1 MKDKEWII
9 KQTDASM
16 RLEGMPLIDQDKD
29 RIRSCVGDQE
39 NVEYVIGE
47 LVDSYRKSVSAKDI
61 SNIRK

>member
-16 RLEGMPLIDQDKD
+16 RLEGMPLTDQDKD

-39 NVEYVIGE
+39 KVELSLIHI
-47 LVDSYRKSVSAKDI
+47 YRQSL
-61 SNIRK
+61 

>member
-9 KQTDASM
+9 KQKDASM
-16 RLEGMPLIDQDKD
+16 RLEGMPLTDQDKD

-39 NVEYVIGE
+39 KVEYVIGE
-47 LVDSYRKSVSAKDI
+47 LVDSYRKSVSVKDI

>member
-16 RLEGMPLIDQDKD
+16 RLAGMPLTDQDKD

-39 NVEYVIGE
+39 KMEYAIGE
-47 LVDSYRKSVSAKDI
+47 LADSYRKSVSAKDI

>member
-16 RLEGMPLIDQDKD
+16 RLEGMPLTDQDKD

-39 NVEYVIGE
+39 KLSEFIIWDNLLPLRVFI
-47 LVDSYRKSVSAKDI
+47 
-61 SNIRK
+61 

>member
-16 RLEGMPLIDQDKD
+16 RLEGMPLT
-29 RIRSCVGDQE
+29 DQE
-39 NVEYVIGE
+39 KVEHVIGE
-47 LVDSYRKSVSAKDI
+47 LVDSYRKSVSVKDI